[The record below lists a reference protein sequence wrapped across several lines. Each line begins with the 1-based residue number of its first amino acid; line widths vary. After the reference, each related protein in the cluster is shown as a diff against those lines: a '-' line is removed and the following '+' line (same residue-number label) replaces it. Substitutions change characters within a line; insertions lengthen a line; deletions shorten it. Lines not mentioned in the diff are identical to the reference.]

1 MPEAKQNNR
10 SKKFLKDFGVYA
22 IGNLGSKLIT
32 FLMIPLYTYFV
43 EKPSEYGYFDLCLQV
58 CLLMFP
64 IVTLQLRDGAFRFL
78 LDTQDTNERTRIIT
92 FTYRTLGISILST
105 TVLTFVVSLLYPI
118 DYMWSTIALMA
129 VMAIYEFLAQ
139 VTRGLGNNKAFI
151 AVGLIASFGICLFS
165 IIFVAWLKM
174 GIKGIFLANILA
186 RVMSIVIVELKMRT
200 FSQFFNLK
208 IDLKD
213 ISVQMLKYSIPLI
226 PVALCWLL
234 TTTSDRFFVKYYL
247 GLEMTGIYAIA
258 VRFGGVIHT
267 LSNIF
272 LQTWQ
277 ENAIQQYNSQ
287 DRDDFFSKVFNYYIY
302 VLCLVLIAFTF
313 TLKICYGWIVGSNYQ
328 ESLEYLYLINVSTT
342 LFAITVYFELP
353 YQCAK
358 DTKRAIPSIILTA
371 AISLLMNFILTPLL
385 HIYGVI
391 LTSIISYMTLIIY
404 RWIDTR
410 RYFNLHFH
418 GATLIPLCLILVSAI
433 PFYLN
438 ENHLI
443 DALYIV
449 FTIIVLYLISPNE
462 LKSSLIRFFVNK
474 HKNSSF
480 PSKPKS

>member
-118 DYMWSTIALMA
+118 DYMWSTIALMV

-474 HKNSSF
+474 HKNSCFS
-480 PSKPKS
+480 SKPKS

>member
-118 DYMWSTIALMA
+118 DYMWSTIALMV

-371 AISLLMNFILTPLL
+371 AISILMNFILTPLL

-462 LKSSLIRFFVNK
+462 LKSNLIRFFVNK

-480 PSKPKS
+480 SSKPKS